1 MLGRSINPGTK
12 QAKTTP
18 SMDNAK
24 TPVFRLDR
32 TATELDGEE
41 KEVFVFFSDDKLLD
55 RLLSFLSLE
64 ENKGKDRLVLVCQFC
79 HSLFLKGLT
88 PGSS

>member
-1 MLGRSINPGTK
+1 MLNRPK
-12 QAKTTP
+12 QRHKL
-18 SMDNAK
+18 NGK

-41 KEVFVFFSDDKLLD
+41 REVFVFFSDDKLLD

-79 HSLFLKGLT
+79 HSFFPFKGLT

>member
-1 MLGRSINPGTK
+1 MPKHLL
-12 QAKTTP
+12 
-18 SMDNAK
+18 
-24 TPVFRLDR
+24 FRLDR

-41 KEVFVFFSDDKLLD
+41 KEVFAFFSDEKLLD

-64 ENKGKDRLVLVCQFC
+64 ENKGKDRLVLLLQLCD
-79 HSLFLKGLT
+79 SLFLKGLT

>member
-1 MLGRSINPGTK
+1 MAGENDGLCWGGASTQVLKIKKMPK
-12 QAKTTP
+12 
-18 SMDNAK
+18 NAK

-32 TATELDGEE
+32 TAAELDGEE

-64 ENKGKDRLVLVCQFC
+64 ENKGKDRLDLDCKFCQITF
-79 HSLFLKGLT
+79 SKV
-88 PGSS
+88 